1 MNQDIRTKIW
11 EKIRNPGKGKWIIR
25 NETYVSN
32 LASFP
37 LLVVENREMNAVKCL
52 DRIPIETEENI
63 YLCSFISLEIF
74 LNGDLSKKGYG
85 DSKITVRSEI
95 NQIFIRV
102 IHSRELFQSLSIQ
115 FRTIYI
121 LKFLSHPF

>member
-1 MNQDIRTKIW
+1 MNQDIRMKIW
-11 EKIRNPGKGKWIIR
+11 EKIRNPAGEAKGIIR
-25 NETYVSN
+25 NETCIEPRFISIVGRWEPRN
-32 LASFP
+32 
-37 LLVVENREMNAVKCL
+37 ECL